1 MNKCGTTLTTK
12 WSEHLST
19 SKVQKSKIVFCPK
32 CLLVSCFL
40 SRYLLNNHK
49 DISSQIA
56 NTMPKFSFE
65 VRQLLWLL
73 FKMAKKL
80 LGKFDFCLCAP
91 SSLFS
96 SSKWWPFCL
105 PDNPGAIP
113 NENTRSKTPSRHI
126 CLVLRPFFP
135 TFFFHR
141 ISSAQCSSGE
151 SVLPKSFYPKE
162 ILQN

>member
-40 SRYLLNNHK
+40 SRYLSNNHK

-80 LGKFDFCLCAP
+80 LGKFDFCLCVP

-105 PDNPGAIP
+105 PDNPCAHTMKI
-113 NENTRSKTPSRHI
+113 H
-126 CLVLRPFFP
+126 VVRPPLDTSASFWGRFFR
-135 TFFFHR
+135 TFFFSQDFQR
-141 ISSAQCSSGE
+141 TG
-151 SVLPKSFYPKE
+151 
-162 ILQN
+162 